1 MTFYKK
7 LDNKVD
13 RITGLTEHL
22 LRTNQA
28 MLKTMDEITNHM
40 LVLET
45 RINVRE
51 GLPKAPEPNLISS
64 TEVAE
69 LAGVTLPAVSNWI
82 NRYDSFP
89 KPIQKIGRTK
99 VYSEIQ
105 IKRWLENRNTT
116 VIVKNS

>member
-1 MTFYKK
+1 MTFYRK
-7 LDNKVD
+7 LDDKVN
-13 RITGLTEHL
+13 RLVGLTEHL

-28 MLKTMDEITNHM
+28 MLATMDEMTNHM

-51 GLPKAPEPNLISS
+51 SLPKSPEPNLISS

-69 LAGVTLPAVSNWI
+69 LAGVTLPAVSNWA
-82 NRYDSFP
+82 NRYESFP
-89 KPIQKIGRTK
+89 KPIQQIGRTK
-99 VYSEIQ
+99 VYSELQ

>member
-7 LDNKVD
+7 LDDKVN
-13 RITGLTEHL
+13 RLVGLTEHL

-28 MLKTMDEITNHM
+28 MLATMDEMTNHM

-51 GLPKAPEPNLISS
+51 SLPKSPEPNLISS

-69 LAGVTLPAVSNWI
+69 LAGVTLPAVANTTNWTHK
-82 NRYDSFP
+82 S
-89 KPIQKIGRTK
+89 
-99 VYSEIQ
+99 
-105 IKRWLENRNTT
+105 LLRNT
-116 VIVKNS
+116 N